1 MSCNVVTTDSDLR
14 VFISSI
20 RSISTIIRRISQV
33 IFTNGN
39 TTHCFCIIKLTQSY
53 SVCYMGCIFRTNSNG
68 VLTICIIV
76 VTSSKGT
83 CTSSISI
90 YTHSGC
96 TCTSCT
102 GVITYYS
109 RIFTC
114 RFWCCLPRAFGVINI
129 IVGTNSNSSLSIG
142 IIYITKSNRS
152 FTRSSITRTNGCCRT
167 TCSFIFIT
175 YSCRSVICGCI
186 FSTNCY
192 FTIMASYV
200 ISSILIAYND
210 RVLTNIIVLTIA
222 LWTCFCPDINMA
234 IASIYSSHCLLRS
247 NAAHSASYS

>member
-1 MSCNVVTTDSDLR
+1 
-14 VFISSI
+14 
-20 RSISTIIRRISQV
+20 
-33 IFTNGN
+33 
-39 TTHCFCIIKLTQSY
+39 
-53 SVCYMGCIFRTNSNG
+53 MGCIFRTNSNG

-114 RFWCCLPRAFGVINI
+114 VFRCCLPRAFGVINI
-129 IVGTNSNSSLSIG
+129 IVGTNSNSSLSIS

-152 FTRSSITRTNGCCRT
+152 FTRSSITSTNGCCRT

-192 FTIMASYV
+192 FTIMTSYI
-200 ISSILIAYND
+200 ISCILIPHNN
-210 RVLTNIIVLTIA
+210 RVLTNRVSTIKS
-222 LWTCFCPDINMA
+222 WFSISPNIDMA
-234 IASIYSSHCLLRS
+234 ITSINTSHSLLRR
-247 NAAHSASYS
+247 NTAHSASYS

>member
-68 VLTICIIV
+68 VLTLCIIV
-76 VTSSKGT
+76 VTSGKGT

-90 YTHSGC
+90 HTHSGC

-114 RFWCCLPRAFGVINI
+114 LFRCCLPRPFGVINI
-129 IVGTNSNSSLSIG
+129 IVGTNSNSSLSIS

-152 FTRSSITRTNGCCRT
+152 FTRSSITSTNGCCRT